1 MSDGDAE
8 VAVVPPAQVRASDRE
23 RDAVV
28 ARLQT
33 AFGEGRL
40 DDVEFDARMRAALG
54 ARTRGELAAFVADL
68 PADESAPLPVPVP
81 QKGAPKPPTLSLAY
95 KNSLRRTG
103 RWRVPRTFR
112 AVSYK
117 GGGTLIDLRAAEL
130 TSHVTTIRAI
140 AYKTRVTVIV
150 PPGLRV
156 ELSGIGVSTP
166 EDGDPAAAQWPSDAP
181 IVHVRGIAYKGLVE
195 VRTVPRSADAAP
207 NALDPGRA

>member
-1 MSDGDAE
+1 VSDGEA
-8 VAVVPPAQVRASDRE
+8 AVVPPAQVRASDRE
-23 RDAVV
+23 RDEVV

-40 DDVEFDARMRAALG
+40 DDAEFDARMRSALG

-68 PADESAPLPVPVP
+68 PADTAAPLPVPVP
-81 QKGAPKPPTLSLAY
+81 AKGAPKPPTLSLAY
-95 KNSLRRTG
+95 KTSLRRTG
-103 RWRVPRTFR
+103 RWRVPRRFR

-140 AYKTRVTVIV
+140 AYKTRVTVVV

-166 EDGDPAAAQWPSDAP
+166 EDADPAAARWPSDAP

-195 VRTVPRSADAAP
+195 VRTMPRSSDTP
-207 NALDPGRA
+207 PDALDAGRP